1 MSARASSPASESS
14 PRPGSSVTPRRSGRS
29 SLSSH
34 LEPSETESIRNFGE
48 EEKQDEQLS
57 ITSANDDD
65 DVVVETDNKTL
76 ESRPISAASSKSE
89 KELKNLSRS
98 SSVNSLVK
106 EEQEAPIQSIPQSG
120 KSNRS
125 EKKSLECPQKK

>member
-1 MSARASSPASESS
+1 MGTESPDLRRETKYSLVKNSISTAKFIESTEDYNYATVITDGNNLEIIPSNNRAVSARASSPASESS

-57 ITSANDDD
+57 ITSANDD
-65 DVVVETDNKTL
+65 N
-76 ESRPISAASSKSE
+76 
-89 KELKNLSRS
+89 
-98 SSVNSLVK
+98 
-106 EEQEAPIQSIPQSG
+106 
-120 KSNRS
+120 
-125 EKKSLECPQKK
+125 